1 MDIALLATL
10 VGILLLLVLSAF
22 FSGSETALTAVSRP
36 RMHQLEV
43 KGNRRARTVNRLR
56 EREEHLLGT
65 VLLGNN
71 LVNILASALATS
83 VLIAHFGEA
92 GVVYATLAMTLLVL
106 LFGEMLPKTYAFR
119 NADRLALVVAPVF
132 HLLVVVLSP
141 VMTVVH
147 WAFRAI
153 AYLFGVETDRRE
165 DSAANIEE
173 LRGAIELHPEQAGDG
188 EEREGH
194 QRAML
199 HSILDLADVDV
210 SMVMR
215 HRRDVFMIDA
225 SQPTRAIVEQAL
237 ESPYTRIPLW
247 RDSPDDVIGVMHARA
262 LLREI
267 QARDGNPDRLVLD
280 RVLTPPWFIP
290 DTTSLLDQLH
300 AFRRRREHFALVVDE
315 YGALMGVVTLE
326 DILEEIVGDI
336 SDEHDVV
343 PVGVYP
349 QRDGSFVVAGDVTL
363 RDLNR
368 RFGWDL
374 PDQDFATIAGLV
386 IHEARLIPEVGQI
399 FSFYG
404 FRLEIVGRQSN
415 RITQIR
421 MTEMAAADDATPAT

>member
-1 MDIALLATL
+1 MDSVLLATL
-10 VGILLLLVLSAF
+10 GGIALLLVLSAF

-43 KGNRRARTVNRLR
+43 KGSRRARTVNRLR
-56 EREEHLLGT
+56 ERQEHLLGT

-83 VLIAHFGEA
+83 VLIRLFGEA

-119 NADRLALVVAPVF
+119 HADRVALAVAPVF
-132 HLLVVVLSP
+132 RLLVVALSP
-141 VMTVVH
+141 VMTVIQ
-147 WAFRAI
+147 W
-153 AYLFGVETDRRE
+153 LFNGISRLSGVKAEEGGASPDI
-165 DSAANIEE
+165 DE
-173 LRGAIELHPEQAGDG
+173 LRGAIELHPDADSG
-188 EEREGH
+188 EGGQE
-194 QRAML
+194 RAML
-199 HSILDLADVDV
+199 RSVLDLAEVDV
-210 SMVMR
+210 GMVMR
-215 HRRDVFMIDA
+215 HRRDLFTIDA
-225 SQPTRAIVEQAL
+225 SQPTRDIVSQAV

-247 RDSPDDVIGVMHARA
+247 RGSPDEVIGVMHTRD
-262 LLREI
+262 LLREVYDH
-267 QARDGNPDRLVLD
+267 AEGLEELSLGKVVTD
-280 RVLTPPWFIP
+280 PWFIP
-290 DTTSLLDQLH
+290 DTTNLRDQLQ
-300 AFRRRREHFALVVDE
+300 AFRERSEHFALVVDE

-349 QRDGSFVVAGDVTL
+349 QRDGTFIVAGDVTL
-363 RDLNR
+363 RDLSR

-374 PDQDFATIAGLV
+374 PDQQYATIAGLV
-386 IHEARLIPEVGQI
+386 IHEARLIPEIGQI

-404 FRLEIVGRQSN
+404 FRLEILGRESN

-421 MTEMAAADDATPAT
+421 MTPLQRSNEAPDEV